1 MAQEMTNYTAAV
13 RYNCLDGGEDM
24 EHIVYIDL
32 YFMINFGMDFLC
44 FFLTGRLMS
53 LRISILRCII
63 ASALGGAYACA
74 ALFLGLG
81 SLPSIALDVAACVLI
96 SAVAFLKKGELKR
109 LPAYALVYTAVSIL
123 LGGFMTVLFG
133 IFNRLGLDRLLGSED
148 DADGLSVWLFL
159 LLALLG
165 GLGAA
170 FGGKHIRK
178 RSARKNCRLELC
190 YGSRS
195 AIFSALCDSGNLL
208 CEPIS
213 NKPCVIVELRAA
225 RTFLP
230 SDIYEAT
237 EQRRSELLL
246 PENARRLRV
255 IPVRTVGGGGMMYAF
270 RMDSVRVD
278 SGKGFREVDVFV
290 VLCNE
295 ELKGG
300 VSALVPS
307 EIAMI

>member
-1 MAQEMTNYTAAV
+1 M
-13 RYNCLDGGEDM
+13 RYNCLDGGEAM
-24 EHIVYIDL
+24 EQTVYIDL

-44 FFLTGRLMS
+44 FFLTGRLLS
-53 LRISILRCII
+53 LRVSVLRCIL

-74 ALFLGLG
+74 ALFLPLG
-81 SLPSIALDVAACVLI
+81 ALSSVVLDVAACVLI
-96 SAVAFLKKGELKR
+96 SAVAFLSRREWKH
-109 LPAYALVYTAVSIL
+109 LPVYALVYTAVSIL

-159 LLALLG
+159 VLAVLG
-165 GLGAA
+165 GLCAS
-170 FGGKHIRK
+170 FGGKHLRRK
-178 RSARKNCRLELC
+178 SGRKNCRLEMR
-190 YGSRS
+190 YGSRVGS
-195 AIFSALCDSGNLL
+195 FSALCDSGNMLR
-208 CEPIS
+208 EPIS
-213 NKPCVIVELRAA
+213 NKLCVIVELRAA
-225 RTFLP
+225 RSFLP
-230 SDIYEAT
+230 SDMLAAI

-270 RMDSVRVD
+270 RMDGVRVD
-278 SGKGFREVDVFV
+278 MGKGFREVDAFV
-290 VLCNE
+290 AFCTE

-307 EIAMI
+307 ELAMI

>member
-1 MAQEMTNYTAAV
+1 
-13 RYNCLDGGEDM
+13 M
-24 EHIVYIDL
+24 EQTVYIDL

-53 LRISILRCII
+53 LRISILRCIL

-74 ALFLGLG
+74 ALFFGLG
-81 SLPSIALDVAACVLI
+81 SLPSIALDVAVCVLI
-96 SAVAFLKKGELKR
+96 SAVAFFNKRELKF

-133 IFNRLGLDRLLGSED
+133 IFNRLGLDRLFGSED

-159 LLALLG
+159 LLAVLG
-165 GLGAA
+165 GLGAV
-170 FGGKHIRK
+170 FGGKHIRRK
-178 RSARKNCRLELC
+178 SARKNCRLELR
-190 YGSRS
+190 YGNRS

-278 SGKGFREVDVFV
+278 MGKGFREVDVFV
-290 VLCNE
+290 ALCNE

-307 EIAMI
+307 ELVMI

>member
-1 MAQEMTNYTAAV
+1 
-13 RYNCLDGGEDM
+13 M
-24 EHIVYIDL
+24 EQTVYIDL

-53 LRISILRCII
+53 LRISILRCIL

-74 ALFLGLG
+74 ALFFGLG
-81 SLPSIALDVAACVLI
+81 SLPSIALDVAVCVLI
-96 SAVAFLKKGELKR
+96 SAVAFFNKRELKF

-133 IFNRLGLDRLLGSED
+133 IFNRLGLDRLFGSED

-159 LLALLG
+159 LLAVLG
-165 GLGAA
+165 GLGAV
-170 FGGKHIRK
+170 FGGKHIRRK
-178 RSARKNCRLELC
+178 SARKNCRLELR
-190 YGSRS
+190 YGNRS

-278 SGKGFREVDVFV
+278 MGKGFREVDVFV
-290 VLCNE
+290 ALCNE

>member
-1 MAQEMTNYTAAV
+1 
-13 RYNCLDGGEDM
+13 M
-24 EHIVYIDL
+24 EQTVYIDL

-53 LRISILRCII
+53 LRISILRCIL

-74 ALFLGLG
+74 ALFFGLG
-81 SLPSIALDVAACVLI
+81 SLPSIALDVAVCVLI
-96 SAVAFLKKGELKR
+96 SAVAFFNKRELKF

-133 IFNRLGLDRLLGSED
+133 IFNRLGLDRLFGIED

-159 LLALLG
+159 LLAVLG
-165 GLGAA
+165 GLGAV
-170 FGGKHIRK
+170 FGGKHIRRK
-178 RSARKNCRLELC
+178 SARKNCRLELR
-190 YGSRS
+190 YGKRS

-278 SGKGFREVDVFV
+278 MGKGFREVDVFV
-290 VLCNE
+290 ALCNE

-307 EIAMI
+307 ELGMI

>member
-1 MAQEMTNYTAAV
+1 
-13 RYNCLDGGEDM
+13 M
-24 EHIVYIDL
+24 EQIVYIDL

-63 ASALGGAYACA
+63 ASAIGGAYACA

-81 SLPSIALDVAACVLI
+81 SLPSIALDVAACAMI

-148 DADGLSVWLFL
+148 DTDGLSVWLFL

-178 RSARKNCRLELC
+178 RSARKNCRLELR

-213 NKPCVIVELRAA
+213 NKPCVIVELKAA

-230 SDIYEAT
+230 SDIYAAT

-246 PENARRLRV
+246 PENARRMRV

-270 RMDSVRVD
+270 RMDSVRAD
-278 SGKGFREVDVFV
+278 MGKGFREVDVFV
-290 VLCNE
+290 AFCTE